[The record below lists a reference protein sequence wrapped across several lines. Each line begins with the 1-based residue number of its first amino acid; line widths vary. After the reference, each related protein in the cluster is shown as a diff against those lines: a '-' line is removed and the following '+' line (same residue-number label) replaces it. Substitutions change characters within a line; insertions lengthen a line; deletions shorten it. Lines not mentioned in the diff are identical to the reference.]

1 MTTANNTYTYIVT
14 TKTRNVLYIAIERIK
29 MKILYVTTIGSTMD
43 FFKAFIRQLLDDGH
57 TVDIATNEKDRK
69 ASDCY
74 RDWHCKIYHIDTSR
88 SPFNT
93 GNIKAVRQI
102 RDIVRENGYDIV
114 HCHTPI
120 ASICTRLACRK
131 ARKHGTKV
139 IYTAHGFHFYK
150 GAPLKNWLL
159 FYPAEKLCAHF
170 TDTLITINQEDYNL
184 ARKKMKAKSI
194 EYVPGVGV
202 DTSKFANVEIDRD
215 KKRQELDIPVDK
227 KLLISI
233 GELNEN
239 KNHETVIRALQDIK
253 DVCYIV
259 VGKGD
264 KQQMLEKLIDD
275 LDMSDRVFL
284 LGYRQDIGELLKM
297 SDLFVFPSYREGLS
311 VSVMESMSSGLP
323 VVCSNIRGN
332 CDLIDE
338 NGGVLFDPHS
348 VDDCKNAIV
357 KALNRNMIDM
367 GKYNQTKVNAFCY
380 EKVHNKMKKLYST
393 VLEN

>member
-1 MTTANNTYTYIVT
+1 MKLLYILNIANRVNNFSNACMVAAKDLNIEFHIAGNWGYKNINEREADEKKYGIKIHQIDFERNPLSPRNICAYKQLNKLMQSEKYDVVHSNTPVGGLIGRICARKNNVP
-14 TKTRNVLYIAIERIK
+14 KVLY
-29 MKILYVTTIGSTMD
+29 
-43 FFKAFIRQLLDDGH
+43 Q
-57 TVDIATNEKDRK
+57 
-69 ASDCY
+69 
-74 RDWHCKIYHIDTSR
+74 
-88 SPFNT
+88 
-93 GNIKAVRQI
+93 
-102 RDIVRENGYDIV
+102 
-114 HCHTPI
+114 
-120 ASICTRLACRK
+120 
-131 ARKHGTKV
+131 
-139 IYTAHGFHFYK
+139 AHGFHFYK

-253 DVCYIV
+253 DVCYII

-275 LDMSDRVFL
+275 LDVSDRVFL

-297 SDLFVFPSYREGLS
+297 SDLFAFPSYREGLS
-311 VSVMESMSSGLP
+311 VSVMETMSSGLP

-348 VDDCKNAIV
+348 IDDCKNAIT
-357 KALNRNMIDM
+357 KALNSNMADM
-367 GKYNQTKVNAFCY
+367 GKCNQVKVSNFSY
-380 EKVHNKMKKLYST
+380 EKVHNKMKEIYKCLKAE
-393 VLEN
+393 L

>member
-1 MTTANNTYTYIVT
+1 MKLLYILNIANRVNNFSNACMVAAKDLNIEFHIAGNWGYKNINEREADEKKYGIKIHQIDFERNPLSPRNICAYKQLNKLMQSEKYDVVHSNTPVGGLIGRICAEKNNVP
-14 TKTRNVLYIAIERIK
+14 KVLY
-29 MKILYVTTIGSTMD
+29 
-43 FFKAFIRQLLDDGH
+43 Q
-57 TVDIATNEKDRK
+57 
-69 ASDCY
+69 
-74 RDWHCKIYHIDTSR
+74 
-88 SPFNT
+88 
-93 GNIKAVRQI
+93 
-102 RDIVRENGYDIV
+102 
-114 HCHTPI
+114 
-120 ASICTRLACRK
+120 
-131 ARKHGTKV
+131 
-139 IYTAHGFHFYK
+139 AHGFHFYK
-150 GAPLKNWLL
+150 GAPLKSWVVY
-159 FYPAEKLCAHF
+159 YPVEKFLARHY
-170 TDTLITINQEDYNL
+170 TDTLITINKEDFEL
-184 ARKKMKAKSI
+184 AKARFKLRNNGEI
-194 EYVPGVGV
+194 YYVPGVGV

-264 KQQMLEKLIDD
+264 KQQMLEKLIYD

-311 VSVMESMSSGLP
+311 VSVMEAMSSGLP

-338 NGGVLFDPHS
+338 NGGVLFDPHN
-348 VDDCKNAIV
+348 VDDCKNAMA
-357 KALNRNMIDM
+357 KALNRNMTDM
-367 GKYNQTKVNAFCY
+367 SKYNQIKVNNFSY
-380 EKVHNKMKKLYST
+380 EKVHKKMKQIYYT
-393 VLEN
+393 V